1 MAVPR
6 SVTQGGKSLSTASLA
21 RPGRKGKSKCRT
33 NRGRFMHL
41 EADYRAGRLT
51 EQQEQRYE
59 RICLDLHRLYRD
71 AS

>member
-1 MAVPR
+1 
-6 SVTQGGKSLSTASLA
+6 
-21 RPGRKGKSKCRT
+21 
-33 NRGRFMHL
+33 MHL